1 MRNPF
6 LKTSVKIKKYK
17 YKNIDEILDFVMNES
32 DESDGDL
39 LLEDDD
45 NNSESD
51 WKYEDGPDITFVADV
66 DAETVENDP
75 KTLENDPK
83 TLENDQ
89 EKTVEETEN
98 DIPESIS
105 NARSDD
111 EQAEVSDEAVSSDK
125 DVPLVVNVASCGST
139 RARSRGVRVRGSHGY
154 VHGHG
159 LCTGCRGRG
168 VRVHDGRHGVGTR
181 GARGRPTSRGTG
193 RGRGNIQHQ
202 QNPVG
207 GQPAPIIW
215 NAANEDHFV
224 NLRNFPFQETEGVNV
239 RMDGLTPKDFV
250 NLYLTDEFWISLITD

>member
-1 MRNPF
+1 M
-6 LKTSVKIKKYK
+6 
-17 YKNIDEILDFVMNES
+17 
-32 DESDGDL
+32 
-39 LLEDDD
+39 EDDD

-51 WKYEDGPDITFVADV
+51 WKYEDGPDITFVGDV

-75 KTLENDPK
+75 KTLEND
-83 TLENDQ
+83 Q
-89 EKTVEETEN
+89 EMTVEETEN

-159 LCTGCRGRG
+159 LCTGCHGRG

-181 GARGRPTSRGTG
+181 GARGRLTSRGTG

-202 QNPVG
+202 QNPVR

-239 RMDGLTPKDFV
+239 RMDGLTPIDFV